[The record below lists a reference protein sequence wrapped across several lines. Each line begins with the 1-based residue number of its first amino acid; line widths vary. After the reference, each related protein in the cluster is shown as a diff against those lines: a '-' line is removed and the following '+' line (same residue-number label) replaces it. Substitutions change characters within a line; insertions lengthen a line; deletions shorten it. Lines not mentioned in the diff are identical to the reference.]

1 MDILNESS
9 KVNDIVVMN
18 NNFIQE
24 LNINEKLLSES
35 GYIADITS
43 ACIDNISETLD
54 LSKKMITA
62 LEHDLIIEPLE
73 VMFNQLN
80 TKVCEAFQA
89 F

>member
-24 LNINEKLLSES
+24 LDINEKLLSES